1 MPVTCA
7 YKKECA
13 AENGCIFPVK
23 FFRGKHQRGTLCCLV
38 AARIV
43 KLGISRTKGIG
54 QCVLPS
60 AWNDSFEE
68 FSAFVGFSFSCFSCN
83 RVSQTQI
90 GNDFRER

>member
-1 MPVTCA
+1 MTNTHKEYRRKMRLGSRMIHWRDMHVTCA

-43 KLGISRTKGIG
+43 VKQGISRTKGIG

-60 AWNDSFEE
+60 AWND
-68 FSAFVGFSFSCFSCN
+68 
-83 RVSQTQI
+83 
-90 GNDFRER
+90 